1 MCDIIQY
8 LSFLFHLAE
17 YPPSPSLLLQRTSLR
32 SFLWLSSIPLCTYVP
47 YLLYPFS
54 TWGLRPFPCL
64 ACCESGCSD
73 HHCSD
78 LLQHE
83 FDWTMSLVCLLWF
96 LMPPRITRALSRPPA
111 FTAGCSHAQR
121 LGIMGQD
128 LPFLSR
134 HRLLFSRPQH
144 FVLSALHSAP
154 PSSWGS
160 RLSCKTS
167 TLGTAFL
174 GCAGQ

>member
-64 ACCESGCSD
+64 ACCESGCSEHGVQYRTGILIPLPLHVYGGFILHVNAFPTPREQLD
-73 HHCSD
+73 KIHLGW
-78 LLQHE
+78 LLY
-83 FDWTMSLVCLLWF
+83 T
-96 LMPPRITRALSRPPA
+96 
-111 FTAGCSHAQR
+111 SH
-121 LGIMGQD
+121 LKVTFIN
-128 LPFLSR
+128 
-134 HRLLFSRPQH
+134 
-144 FVLSALHSAP
+144 
-154 PSSWGS
+154 
-160 RLSCKTS
+160 
-167 TLGTAFL
+167 
-174 GCAGQ
+174 